1 MRREP
6 GQAVEGEEGR
16 QDGEEDEA
24 QADDREAPRPLL
36 VAQVAQRDR
45 HEGVRGDDQEQQAQ
59 QLTLPLDLQRRC
71 QGVEEEPA
79 QQHEEAGASPQSRK
93 GRDVDIPRALVFIGK
108 AEESRLHPVGQEDHQ
123 ERRPG
128 IEVGHLPELLRLHH
142 AYVDIGQQPVEETA
156 EHTAQPIERGVLDQ
170 RLEGTHSCVSLA

>member
-45 HEGVRGDDQEQQAQ
+45 HEGIGGDDQEQQAQ
-59 QLTLPLDLQRRC
+59 QLALPFDLQRC
-71 QGVEEEPA
+71 G
-79 QQHEEAGASPQSRK
+79 
-93 GRDVDIPRALVFIGK
+93 
-108 AEESRLHPVGQEDHQ
+108 
-123 ERRPG
+123 
-128 IEVGHLPELLRLHH
+128 
-142 AYVDIGQQPVEETA
+142 
-156 EHTAQPIERGVLDQ
+156 
-170 RLEGTHSCVSLA
+170 